1 MMVKIILADDHK
13 IFRESLKKL
22 LSSEK
27 IAEVIAEAS
36 DGIQLLELLKTHDPD
51 LVIMDISMPNMDG
64 VETTKK
70 AIEHKPNLKVLTLSS
85 FNDEKYYYKMV
96 EAGVK
101 GFVLKNSGIS
111 ELEQAISEV
120 SSGGSW
126 FSNELLQKVIIS
138 IGKSAAKE
146 SEISEREIEI
156 LKYICNGLTNDQIA
170 DKIHL
175 SPDTIKWHRTNLLSK
190 TGSNNTAALVL
201 YAIKNKLIE
210 I

>member
-1 MMVKIILADDHK
+1 MLKIILADDHK

-22 LSSEK
+22 LAAER
-27 IAEVIAEAS
+27 IAEVIAEAG
-36 DGIQLLELLKTHDPD
+36 DGKQLLELLKIHDPD

-64 VETTKK
+64 IETTKK
-70 AIEHKPNLKVLTLSS
+70 ALESKPDLKVLTLSS
-85 FNDEKYYYKMV
+85 FGDEKYYYKMV

-101 GFVLKNSGIS
+101 GFVIKSSGIA
-111 ELEQAISEV
+111 ELEQAINEV

-126 FSNELLQKVIIS
+126 FSNELLQKVIINIS
-138 IGKSAAKE
+138 KSNIKE
-146 SEISEREIEI
+146 AEISDREIEI
-156 LKYICNGLTNDQIA
+156 LKYICDGLTNDQIA
-170 DKIHL
+170 EKIHL
-175 SPDTIKWHRTNLLSK
+175 SPDTIKWHRNNLLSK